1 MENMEINGVETAEAL
16 RYDTLALSPEVMG
29 ALQNKGYE
37 VATPIQSGCIPFLM
51 DDQDVVAK
59 APTGTGKTYAF
70 GIPIVEHTD
79 PEGTDVTSLILAP
92 TRELALQI
100 RDDLREL
107 AALKKGVRVVCLYG
121 GQPIDKQ
128 VNQLKKKPQIV
139 VATPGRL
146 MDHKKRR
153 TIRLDKVQ
161 TVILDEA
168 DRMLDMGFID
178 DVTKILDMMP
188 NRKNLGLFSATI
200 SREVMDIS
208 WVYQRDPAEITV
220 RPVNEDRPD
229 IQQYRL
235 ELESR
240 EEKVDVL
247 MALLEGGGYER
258 AIAFCNTKN
267 MADRLA
273 GMLSLNDISCKP
285 IHGGIPQK
293 ARERT
298 LKQFREGKLRV
309 LVATDVAARGLDID
323 DVDVVFNYDVPEE
336 QEYYVHRIGR
346 TGRAK
351 RHGVAYTFVVTVTE
365 AIMMDDIIKNQRY
378 DVQTLRFDEDGC
390 LMLVEDEK

>member
-1 MENMEINGVETAEAL
+1 MENMEINGVETAEAR

-107 AALKKGVRVVCLYG
+107 SVLKKGVRVVCLYG

-178 DVTKILDMMP
+178 DVTKILDQIGKILACFP
-188 NRKNLGLFSATI
+188 PPSPERLWTSPGST
-200 SREVMDIS
+200 SVT
-208 WVYQRDPAEITV
+208 QRRSLSV
-220 RPVNEDRPD
+220 R
-229 IQQYRL
+229 
-235 ELESR
+235 
-240 EEKVDVL
+240 
-247 MALLEGGGYER
+247 
-258 AIAFCNTKN
+258 
-267 MADRLA
+267 
-273 GMLSLNDISCKP
+273 
-285 IHGGIPQK
+285 
-293 ARERT
+293 
-298 LKQFREGKLRV
+298 
-309 LVATDVAARGLDID
+309 
-323 DVDVVFNYDVPEE
+323 
-336 QEYYVHRIGR
+336 
-346 TGRAK
+346 
-351 RHGVAYTFVVTVTE
+351 
-365 AIMMDDIIKNQRY
+365 
-378 DVQTLRFDEDGC
+378 
-390 LMLVEDEK
+390 